1 MSGGDHP
8 ETLLTLPAAAE
19 LAGVHYMTAYRWVR
33 TSRLKAQSRAAC
45 GWCASVT

>member
-19 LAGVHYMTAYRWVR
+19 LAGVHYMTAYR
-33 TSRLKAQSRAAC
+33 
-45 GWCASVT
+45 